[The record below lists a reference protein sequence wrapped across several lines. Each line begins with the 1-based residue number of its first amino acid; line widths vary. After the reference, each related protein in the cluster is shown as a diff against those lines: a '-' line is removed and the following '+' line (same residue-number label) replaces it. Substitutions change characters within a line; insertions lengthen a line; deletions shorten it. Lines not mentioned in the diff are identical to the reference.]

1 LSIPNSSDSTPQ
13 QRLQQFVIEHNKL
26 LVLTG
31 AGVSTRSGIPDYR
44 DENGDWKRS
53 APMQYNDFV
62 GNAASRQRYWARSM
76 IGWPRVQLAEPND
89 AHRALSALESAGQ
102 IHTLVTQNVDRLHQ
116 RAGSRNVIDLHGRLD
131 QVECLDH
138 KHVQSRDDY
147 QAQLVAANPSW
158 QSMDA
163 TTAPDG
169 DADLNEVDF
178 SSFVVAPC
186 VECGSVVKPKVVFY
200 GESIPREVTLAANAA
215 LDGAD
220 ALLVIGSSLMVFS
233 GFRFA
238 RTMSQTGRPVAMLNR
253 GVTRADDL
261 LNLKIE
267 ADIARTLVGLTDEMR
282 EPL

>member
-1 LSIPNSSDSTPQ
+1 MPNTGDVSPQ
-13 QRLQQFVIEHNKL
+13 RRLRQFVAEHKKL

-44 DENGDWKRS
+44 DEKGDWKRS
-53 APMQYNDFV
+53 APMQFNDFV

-76 IGWPRVQLAEPND
+76 IGWPRVKLADPND
-89 AHRALSALESAGQ
+89 AHRALSALERSGHIQ
-102 IHTLVTQNVDRLHQ
+102 MLVTQNVDRLHQ
-116 RAGSRNVIDLHGRLD
+116 RAGSRHVIDLHGRLD
-131 QVECLDH
+131 QVECLDN
-138 KHVQSRDDY
+138 KHVQSRDSY
-147 QAQLVAANPSW
+147 QAQLMAANPSW
-158 QSMDA
+158 QSMEA

-169 DADLNEVDF
+169 DADLDDVDF
-178 SSFVVAPC
+178 GSFVVAPC
-186 VECGSVVKPKVVFY
+186 VTCGNVVKPKVVFY

-215 LDGAD
+215 LDDAD

-261 LNLKIE
+261 LDLKIE
-267 ADIARTLVGLTDEMR
+267 ADIARTLASLNHEMR